1 MYNRKDAYYRKAK
14 QEGYRSRAAYKL
26 KEIDARYRI
35 LKKGFVVADIG
46 CTPGGWSQVAV
57 ETIGKQG
64 LVVGVDI
71 LKMNPI
77 GGENFVFICGDFNL
91 PEVRDEMKKVG
102 KGGFDIVLSDI
113 APNTSGIKVRD
124 QALSLGLCRKVYE
137 LSLEAMKNGGDLL
150 MKIFQGG
157 DMDALLDELRRSF
170 RKVKILKPQSSR
182 KESGEIYLLA
192 QGKK

>member
-1 MYNRKDAYYRKAK
+1 MYNRKDAYYKKAK
-14 QEGYRSRAAYKL
+14 REGYRSRAAYKL
-26 KEIDARYRI
+26 KEINDKYRI
-35 LKKGFVVADIG
+35 VRKGFIVADIG

-57 ETIGKQG
+57 EAVGKQG

-77 GGENFVFICGDFNL
+77 GRENFVFICGDFNL
-91 PEVRDEMKKVG
+91 PEVRDEMKKAGRVI
-102 KGGFDIVLSDI
+102 FDIVLSDI

-124 QALSLGLCRKVYE
+124 QALSLELCSKVYD
-137 LSLEAMKNGGDLL
+137 LSLEAMKSGGDLL

-157 DMDALLDELRRSF
+157 DMDMLLDELRTSF
-170 RKVKILKPQSSR
+170 RKVKIIKPQSSR